1 MILNHIT
8 KAHQGTSTD
17 AQPSIRWRLTVTW
30 LTFGSLMILTLLI
43 APLIGPTSITFSSVI
58 DRSLPFVENVDAQ
71 IFFIARLPR
80 ALTGALVGASLAA
93 AGVVFQALLRNPL
106 ATPYTLGISAG
117 SSLGAMLVITFGAP
131 VLASVIPALPLAS
144 FLGSL
149 MAAGIVYAL
158 ATLRHRDLSTMV
170 LLLAGV
176 TINSFFSSVIMFVQY
191 LNDFTQTFQT
201 VRWLMGNL
209 DVSGYQPILA
219 ALPFTL
225 IAFIGFAWLPKS
237 LNLLTLGVDSAAS
250 RGVDVLRTQRLA
262 FLTASL
268 ATAAAVSLSG
278 PIGFIG
284 IVIPHLV
291 RLLVGADHRIVMP
304 ASACLGASFLVA
316 CDVVARTVMAPL
328 ELPVGII
335 TALIGGPFFLWLLV
349 RRQ

>member
-1 MILNHIT
+1 MPL
-8 KAHQGTSTD
+8 
-17 AQPSIRWRLTVTW
+17 RLARAK
-30 LTFGSLMILTLLI
+30 S
-43 APLIGPTSITFSSVI
+43 ANGPTVLYDIGNYPHILVAISAGI
-58 DRSLPFVENVDAQ
+58 RPQ

-131 VLASVIPALPLAS
+131 VLAGVIPALPLAS

-225 IAFIGFAWLPKS
+225 IAFLGFAWLPKS
-237 LNLLTLGVDSAAS
+237 LNLLTLGADSAAS

-268 ATAAAVSLSG
+268 ATGAAVSLSG
-278 PIGFIG
+278 PIYK
-284 IVIPHLV
+284 LV
-291 RLLVGADHRIVMP
+291 RENHV
-304 ASACLGASFLVA
+304 
-316 CDVVARTVMAPL
+316 
-328 ELPVGII
+328 
-335 TALIGGPFFLWLLV
+335 
-349 RRQ
+349 